1 MMANTMERAFEF
13 EREVASLGS
22 SEKFMSFLEE
32 RSKEK
37 QDIPIKEVAKKR
49 GIKNL

>member
-1 MMANTMERAFEF
+1 MMDNTMERIFEF

-22 SEKFMSFLEE
+22 SEKFMPFLEE
-32 RSKEK
+32 RSRE
-37 QDIPIKEVAKKR
+37 QRDIPIEEVAKKR